1 MASREE
7 ALIALHSFLNS
18 PVKAGKDY
26 ATYDRDAII
35 SALDVLNQMITQE
48 KDLKNDAN

>member
-7 ALIALHSFLNS
+7 ALMALHSFLNS

-26 ATYDRDAII
+26 TTYPRDGII
-35 SALDVLNQMITQE
+35 SALDLLNKLIHKE
-48 KDLKNDAN
+48 KEVKDVAN